1 MGRLVVSRRLPWLA
15 TAAASMVL
23 LCGCAMPREDLDLL
37 ARGPSQQFDSA
48 AIKTF
53 ANEQAKVLVQIS
65 YNAGF
70 EGAKPQNPD
79 QWRTF
84 VVAGFDFADSQCEAY
99 MGALRRLEIAR
110 SRTIQQ
116 ATMVGSATAGI
127 LEIVGAA
134 SSAIAITAV
143 AFGLAT
149 ATIDN
154 VTGGLLY
161 ELKPSAV
168 RDLVE
173 RTRFAYEENL
183 KPDNWQDRPSS
194 FRTIRGYVA
203 LCLPAVIEANATSAI
218 RAARPQANRTGGEL
232 RGGVPRIGMEAPQA
246 TPGAAP
252 ALGTRDPVTPTP
264 QAPPAELAGNRV
276 GAGELNV
283 TRAMAIRIQ
292 AGLCLPP
299 DKLTGDLTTDTR
311 TALEQFRSFTRK
323 GNTGGMTPQEVVFL
337 SGSRACDPKFFYQS
351 AFERFAFPT
360 AEDIVKYQED
370 VKKRLGARTPANF
383 TASGS
388 FDAPTREA
396 IKLLQRDGNVA
407 ATGVLTDGPI

>member
-1 MGRLVVSRRLPWLA
+1 
-15 TAAASMVL
+15 
-23 LCGCAMPREDLDLL
+23 
-37 ARGPSQQFDSA
+37 
-48 AIKTF
+48 
-53 ANEQAKVLVQIS
+53 
-65 YNAGF
+65 
-70 EGAKPQNPD
+70 
-79 QWRTF
+79 
-84 VVAGFDFADSQCEAY
+84 
-99 MGALRRLEIAR
+99 
-110 SRTIQQ
+110 
-116 ATMVGSATAGI
+116 MVGSATAGI
-127 LEIVGAA
+127 LGIVGAA

-370 VKKRLGARTPANF
+370 VKKRLGARTPGELHRIRQFRRPDAGSHQA
-383 TASGS
+383 ASARRKRCSYRSADGRAYLAALDAGADHVTQDLGS
-388 FDAPTREA
+388 ERTLASRASRRSASRGKGLRKRSISEN
-396 IKLLQRDGNVA
+396 RRRR
-407 ATGVLTDGPI
+407 